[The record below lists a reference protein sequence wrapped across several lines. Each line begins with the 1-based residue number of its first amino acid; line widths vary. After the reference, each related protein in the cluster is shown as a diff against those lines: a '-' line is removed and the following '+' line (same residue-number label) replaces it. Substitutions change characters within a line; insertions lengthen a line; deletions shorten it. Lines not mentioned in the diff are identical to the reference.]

1 MRALLSTLS
10 EEEVTRILHSPEETD
25 TVQQRDSSTWY
36 HKGPVALRDVRVA
49 IADFSLKRAKERLQK
64 VYRLKLIS
72 LFLKLYVN
80 DSIDF

>member
-10 EEEVTRILHSPEETD
+10 EEEVTRILHSPEETE

-49 IADFSLKRAKERLQK
+49 IADFSLRRAQERLRK
-64 VYRLKLIS
+64 VRCL
-72 LFLKLYVN
+72 
-80 DSIDF
+80 DSVIIVPTLNVSTA